1 MNRRVLLMML
11 VPPLVFGPAV
21 VAWAAETHSGTVT
34 AIDPDRHT
42 LTLQEMGPWKG
53 PGTEPVTRSI
63 TLTSYTTVGVVARSE
78 TAPPS
83 GWPGGYVESPAS
95 LEALHAGDFATV
107 TVAHRD
113 HRTVA
118 TSIDVVRPVE

>member
-1 MNRRVLLMML
+1 MNRRVMLMML

-21 VAWAAETHSGTVT
+21 VASAETHSGTVT
-34 AIDPDRHT
+34 AIDRDRHT

-53 PGTEPVTRSI
+53 PGTEPVSRSI
-63 TLTSYTTVGVVARSE
+63 TLTPDTTVGVVARSE

-83 GWPGGYVESPAS
+83 GWPGGYTESPAS
-95 LEALHAGDFATV
+95 RDALRTGDFATV